1 MKPVTIHLECLC
13 PDDMD
18 PDVFGEMMLC
28 RVENARG
35 IETSINGQLM
45 LAPTLDVLERVA
57 ASALAAIMDQT
68 VVDE

>member
-1 MKPVTIHLECLC
+1 MKRVDITLECLC
-13 PDDMD
+13 PDAMD

-28 RVENARG
+28 RIENARG

-45 LAPTLDVLERVA
+45 LAPTLEVLVRLSSVA
-57 ASALAAIMDQT
+57 AVMDQT